1 MIFIFVSI
9 LYILYANI
17 YTPYDEKLEK
27 KIVAISPGSGVYFI
41 GLSLENEN
49 LIHSPFLFFLYTKL
63 TGAGKHLQA
72 GQYELN
78 TRMSMADIVH
88 IMQKGGKA
96 NQIQITIPE
105 GFTLDQI
112 TSLLNDKN
120 IVPVEKFITVISET
134 KYLEKMNLHR
144 NTLEGYLFPDT
155 YQFFYNISG
164 ERVVEMMLNR
174 FEEIAKPIY
183 NKYSSKT
190 KLTLD
195 QTIILASI
203 IEKEA
208 NNKNDM
214 RLISGVFHNR
224 LKRGMLLQS
233 EATVRYALKRF
244 TQILTMDE
252 LKNVSPY
259 NTYRYLGLPAGP
271 ICNPGLAAIEAAL
284 NPENTNYLYFVTN
297 NDGTDVFSYTLA
309 EHNVAVAKYK
319 KSIQLTNSPTTNGLD
334 FSELSNKTT
343 HHK

>member
-1 MIFIFVSI
+1 MSIF
-9 LYILYANI
+9 YILYAYI
-17 YTPYDEKLEK
+17 YTPYDEKSEK
-27 KIVAISPGSGVYFI
+27 KIVTIPPGSGSYFI
-41 GLSLENEN
+41 GLTLENEN
-49 LIHSPFLFFLYTKL
+49 LIHSPLLFYFYARFA
-63 TGAGKHLQA
+63 GAGKHLQA

-96 NQIQITIPE
+96 NQVQITIPE

-112 TSLLNDKN
+112 VSSLNDKS
-120 IVPVEKFITVISET
+120 IVPVEKFQIAVREK
-134 KYLEKMNLHR
+134 KYLERMKIHR
-144 NTLEGYLFPDT
+144 DTLEGYLFPDT

-164 ERVVEMMLNR
+164 ERVVDMMLNR
-174 FEEIAKPIY
+174 FDEVAIPLY
-183 NKYSSKT
+183 NKYSTQT

-208 NNKNDM
+208 NNKKDM
-214 RLISGVFHNR
+214 RLISGVFQNR
-224 LKRGMLLQS
+224 LKRGMPLQS

-244 TQILTMDE
+244 SQTLTIDD
-252 LKNVSPY
+252 LKNPSPY

-271 ICNPGLAAIEAAL
+271 ICNPGAEAIEAAL

-297 NDGTDVFSYTLA
+297 NDGTAVFSYTLA
-309 EHNVAVAKYK
+309 EHNIAVAKYK
-319 KSIQLTNSPTTNGLD
+319 KSIQLSNSQATDGLKP
-334 FSELSNKTT
+334 SGLSNKTT